1 MPVTVSR
8 SPFNRSPPT
17 RAEWIEIILT
27 LLIIDTPCSSP
38 PTRAEWIEILTFML
52 TVDKPGRLRPH
63 GRSGLKYQSG
73 FRQHWPGRLRPHG
86 RSGLKSVCLCGMDAS
101 IPSPPT
107 RAEWIEICFLP
118 GIHAP
123 NTSPPTRAEWIEITK
138 A

>member
-1 MPVTVSR
+1 MGFALGVYHTN
-8 SPFNRSPPT
+8 F
-17 RAEWIEIILT
+17 L
-27 LLIIDTPCSSP
+27 SP

-107 RAEWIEICFLP
+107 RAEWIEICFFTWYSCAKYVSAHT
-118 GIHAP
+118 GGVD
-123 NTSPPTRAEWIEITK
+123 
-138 A
+138 